1 MRASYSAGALAL
13 VCLLLGLPGLRRG
26 SRWQYLAGAVL
37 FVFCLAL
44 ATLSDMAS
52 LLPWLP
58 VVPGKSHWHDAWHQ
72 QLLELVVSVAAI
84 AWLMGLG
91 GWRREAFGLRLRF
104 EPGTGQEVRRFLLPL
119 LLAEVGVLWLLV
131 PGGPT
136 LLGNHVFMLTAPG
149 LTEELAFRG
158 VLLALLDRA
167 FPGRVRVLR
176 ADLGWGTPVSSLL
189 FGLMH
194 SLRVSADWHVT
205 LPLAPLAIPLVG
217 GFVLAWCRARSGS
230 LLLPL
235 LVHSGMNEVAQLV
248 ALIKGTLLR

>member
-1 MRASYSAGALAL
+1 MRALYSAGALAL

-26 SRWQYLAGAVL
+26 RPWLYLAGAVL
-37 FVFCLAL
+37 FVFALAL
-44 ATLSDMAS
+44 ATLTDLAS

-58 VVPGKSHWHDAWHQ
+58 PVPGHSHWHDAWHQ
-72 QLLELVVSVAAI
+72 QLLELLVSGVAI
-84 AWLMGLG
+84 ALLVGRG
-91 GWRREAFGLRLRF
+91 GWRREELGLRLRF
-104 EPGTGQEVRRFLLPL
+104 EPGTGRDVRRFLLPL

-131 PGGPT
+131 PGAPT
-136 LLGNHVFMLTAPG
+136 LLGNHLFMLTAPG

-176 ADLGWGTPVSSLL
+176 ASLGWGTVVSSVV

-194 SLRVSADWHVT
+194 SLRVSSDWHVT
-205 LPLAPLAIPLVG
+205 LPVGPMLIPLVG

-235 LVHSGMNEVAQLV
+235 FVHSGMNEVAQLV
-248 ALIKGTLLR
+248 AVVKNGGLR